1 MHELVALNAAFLHV
15 VVVPAVLALLSTLA
29 PVACGLAPLEGAG
42 ALVAALAAVV
52 DVVAQVLLAPVVCLA
67 VAVPVA
73 GRALGGRGLAALAVL
88 AFAVLTHDAAVA
100 AVVGVVV
107 DAGLAAGLGLIAVA
121 ALVALTALL
130 PRIST
135 PNEEDESQSNCH
147 HEELLAP
154 MSPLLLRGRHL

>member
-1 MHELVALNAAFLHV
+1 LNAALLHV
-15 VVVPAVLALLSTLA
+15 VVVPALLALLSTLA
-29 PVACGLAPLEGAG
+29 PVAGGLAKLEVAG
-42 ALVAALAAVV
+42 ALVAALAAVE
-52 DVVAQVLLAPVVCLA
+52 DVVAQVSLAPVVWVA
-67 VAVPVA
+67 VAVPPV
-73 GRALGGRGLAALAVL
+73 GSALGGWHNALAVFAL
-88 AFAVLTHDAAVA
+88 AAVLAHDAAVA

-107 DAGLAAGLGLIAVA
+107 DAGLAAGLGLIFVA